1 MRTAL
6 ALLIVVC
13 ITAGCAASTK
23 VMVHQKYLPVEQ
35 AKKPNRIIFF
45 VFAATADDI
54 HPSDAISGYYR
65 KRAEDQT
72 DEEIQVGRK
81 LGSILAKELV
91 KEIRKTGLPA
101 EHDEEGSA
109 PGMGDLLIQ
118 GEFVSIDPGSR
129 TKRLLIGFGAGAGKL
144 ETHVEL
150 YQITAEGPRLV
161 GKKLIETRDSKLPGL
176 IVPMTSAALGPALV
190 PVLLGGVITAR
201 ELLPKTLQ
209 AVGKGTAKEIA
220 KVLSKRFAELGWL

>member
-13 ITAGCAASTK
+13 ITAGCPSTK

-35 AKKPNRIIFF
+35 AQKPNRIIIFN
-45 VFAATADDI
+45 FAATPDDI

-72 DEEIQVGRK
+72 DEEIQVGRE
-81 LGSILAKELV
+81 LASILAKELV
-91 KEIRKTGLPA
+91 NEIRKTGLPA

-109 PGMGDLLIQ
+109 PGIGDLLIQ
-118 GEFVSIDPGSR
+118 GEFVSIDPGNR
-129 TKRLLIGFGAGAGKL
+129 TKRLLIGFGAGAGNL

-150 YQITAEGPRLV
+150 YQITANGPRLV
-161 GKKLIETRDSKLPGL
+161 GKKVIEARGGKMPGL
-176 IVPMTSAALGPALV
+176 IVPVASVVAGPALV
-190 PVLLGGVITAR
+190 PVVLGGAITAR
-201 ELLPKTLQ
+201 EVLPKTLQ
-209 AVGKGTAKEIA
+209 AAGKGTAKEIA
-220 KVLSKRFAELGWL
+220 EVLSKRFAELGWL

>member
-1 MRTAL
+1 MRTVL
-6 ALLIVVC
+6 ALLIVFSFT
-13 ITAGCAASTK
+13 ISCASSTK
-23 VMVHQKYLPVEQ
+23 LMVHQKYLPVEES
-35 AKKPNRIIFF
+35 KKPNRIIIFN
-45 VFAATADDI
+45 FAATPDDI
-54 HPSDAISGYYR
+54 HPSDAITGYYR

-72 DEEIQVGRK
+72 DEEIQIGRE

-101 EHDEEGSA
+101 EHDEEGAA

-118 GEFVSIDPGSR
+118 GEFVSIDPGNK

-161 GKKLIETRDSKLPGL
+161 GKKVIEARGGKMPGL
-176 IVPMTSAALGPALV
+176 IVPVASAAAGPAFV
-190 PVLLGGVITAR
+190 PVIFGGAIAAR

-209 AVGKGTAKEIA
+209 AAGKGTAKEIA
-220 KVLSKRFAELGWL
+220 KILSKRFAELGWL